1 MTAVSSGKSV
11 ITVTDGGEFSASF
24 VIYVPDIMVGEPE
37 ITGFSA
43 DETMTCIVPV
53 SGTET
58 SKVAM
63 LVSVYKEGVLVDFKC
78 IEKTELTEN
87 DEIELSI
94 KNIQKPCRSNE
105 RQGFCIDITIICSIM
120 KTELFFYKP

>member
-1 MTAVSSGKSV
+1 LTAVSSGKSV

-43 DETMTCIVPV
+43 DETLTCIVPV

-87 DEIELSI
+87 DEIELSFEM
-94 KNIQKPCRSNE
+94 PE
-105 RQGFCIDITIICSIM
+105 DITGYETVVMFVDSLETLTPICEHII
-120 KTELFFYKP
+120 LP

>member
-11 ITVTDGGEFSASF
+11 ITVTDGGEFSAIF
-24 VIYVPDIMVGEPE
+24 VIYVPDIMVWEPE

-87 DEIELSI
+87 DEIELSFEM
-94 KNIQKPCRSNE
+94 PE
-105 RQGFCIDITIICSIM
+105 DITGYETVVMVVDSLETLTPICEHII
-120 KTELFFYKP
+120 LP

>member
-43 DETMTCIVPV
+43 DETLTCIVPV

-63 LVSVYKEGVLVDFKC
+63 LVSAYKEGVLVDFKC

-87 DEIELSI
+87 DEIELSFEM
-94 KNIQKPCRSNE
+94 PE
-105 RQGFCIDITIICSIM
+105 DITGYETVVMFVDSLETLTPICEHII
-120 KTELFFYKP
+120 LP